1 MSPTVIK
8 IHDEGGDNLDRSQ
21 TENEAQPAKTPSRRR
36 SGDKRPN
43 YKERSNGDSGSASDT
58 DEAGDEYMGSKGDIP
73 AKKPNVTQKKTPRAL
88 RSQEGKQEP
97 TSSEQQKQRPAPT
110 TRLIVRS
117 SKRSHDD
124 HESEPT
130 RPAKRGPKP
139 SANTEI
145 KKFEKEALGLMEKYR
160 AKAND
165 LETARSEIQNL
176 QAQVNGL
183 KSALEQAQ
191 EAHKQSEILNGQKI
205 TQLKND
211 SREWRYQL
219 ASALEAEKKDSGK
232 YVKVPDSDIKEGWL
246 VLSYNIRDL
255 VSQCLTKIPA
265 DQDTILES
273 LVMER
278 RLLSIDDMS
287 TLRTCILRRAVWKT
301 AILPVFSG
309 KESIWQGV
317 IGDTLT
323 QSLFLRNFKH
333 KNDTKYLRI
342 ISQIKS
348 RAVAD
353 LSDEDHIN
361 IEAMEVLISKV
372 TKRLDPFIPNS
383 KTNHFKNEM
392 KRLVTKAADFHFMMM
407 KSKAIFLMVWCGDD
421 DGKKLTPY
429 DQNRMASIQYDN
441 DADVSNSFVKFV
453 EAPALVKFGTADGE
467 KFDSSMVLCKSRVAL
482 TEDYDENG
490 EDGDDIEEDDDE
502 DEDDRGDR

>member
-1 MSPTVIK
+1 MSPTVIR
-8 IHDEGGDNLDRSQ
+8 ISDEGDNLDRSQ
-21 TENEAQPAKTPSRRR
+21 TENEAQPAKAPSRRR

-43 YKERSNGDSGSASDT
+43 YKECSNGDSGSASDT

-124 HESEPT
+124 HESEPA

-139 SANTEI
+139 STNTEI
-145 KKFEKEALGLMEKYR
+145 KRFEKEALGLLEKYKS
-160 AKAND
+160 KAND

-191 EAHKQSEILNGQKI
+191 EAHKQSEILSSQKI

-211 SREWRYQL
+211 SREWRCQL
-219 ASALEAEKKDSGK
+219 ASALEAGKKDTGK
-232 YVKVPDSDIKEGWL
+232 YVKVPDSDIKQGWL

-255 VSQCLTKIPA
+255 VTQCLTKIPV

-278 RLLSIDDMS
+278 RFLSIDDMS
-287 TLRTCILRRAVWKT
+287 TLRTCILRRAVWRN
-301 AILPVFSG
+301 AIVPVFSG
-309 KESIWQGV
+309 RHCIWQRE

-323 QSLFLRNFKH
+323 QSLFMKSYNHRTNP
-333 KNDTKYLRI
+333 KYLQT

-348 RAVAD
+348 SAVAD
-353 LSDEDHIN
+353 LSDEDHLN
-361 IEAMEVLISKV
+361 PEAIEVLINKV
-372 TKRLDPFIPNS
+372 TERLGPFIP
-383 KTNHFKNEM
+383 KLRINHFKNEM
-392 KRLVTKAADFHFMMM
+392 RRLVEEAVDFHLMMM
-407 KSKAIFLMVWCGDD
+407 KSKAMFFVAWLGDD
-421 DGKKLTPY
+421 NGKQLAPF
-429 DQNRMASIQYDN
+429 DQTKMAPRQYDK
-441 DADVSNSFVKFV
+441 DADISNSFVKFV
-453 EAPALVKFGTADGE
+453 EAPALMKYGTADGD
-467 KFDSSMVLCKSRVAL
+467 KFDTSMVLCRSQVTL
-482 TEDYDENG
+482 
-490 EDGDDIEEDDDE
+490 EEDDD
-502 DEDDRGDR
+502 DAGGDGGDTGGRGDGDKRCHE

>member
-1 MSPTVIK
+1 MAPTVIK
-8 IHDEGGDNLDRSQ
+8 IHDEGGGQIHANPVPDNPDRSQ

-88 RSQEGKQEP
+88 RSQEGEQEP

-145 KKFEKEALGLMEKYR
+145 KRFEKEALGLLDRYKS
-160 AKAND
+160 KAND

-176 QAQVNGL
+176 QGQVKDL

-191 EAHKQSEILNGQKI
+191 EAHKQSEILNSQKI

-211 SREWRYQL
+211 SREWRCQL
-219 ASALEAEKKDSGK
+219 ASALEAEKKDTGK
-232 YVKVPDSDIKEGWL
+232 YVKVPDSDIKQGWL

-255 VSQCLTKIPA
+255 VTQCLRKIP
-265 DQDTILES
+265 DNQDTILES

-287 TLRTCILRRAVWKT
+287 ALRTCILRRA
-301 AILPVFSG
+301 G
-309 KESIWQGV
+309 D

-323 QSLFLRNFKH
+323 QCLFLKSYNHRTNP
-333 KNDTKYLRI
+333 KYLEI
-342 ISQIKS
+342 ISQIRS
-348 RAVAD
+348 SAVAD
-353 LSDEDHIN
+353 LSDDEHLN
-361 IEAMEVLISKV
+361 IEAMEILIDKV
-372 TKRLDPFIPNS
+372 TERLDPFIPNS
-383 KTNHFKNEM
+383 KMDYFKNEVR
-392 KRLVTKAADFHFMMM
+392 RLVTKAVDFHLMMM
-407 KSKAIFLMVWCGDD
+407 KSKAMFFIEWIGDD
-421 DGKKLTPY
+421 DGKQLAPF
-429 DQNRMASIQYDN
+429 DQTKMAPHQYDRG
-441 DADVSNSFVKFV
+441 ADVSNSFVKFV
-453 EAPALVKFGTADGE
+453 EAPALVKYGTADGD
-467 KFDSSMVLCKSRVAL
+467 KFDTSMVLCKSQVTL
-482 TEDYDENG
+482 
-490 EDGDDIEEDDDE
+490 EEDDDDTGE
-502 DEDDRGDR
+502 DGGDTGGRGGGDNRRHK

>member
-8 IHDEGGDNLDRSQ
+8 IPDEGGDTLDRSQ

-43 YKERSNGDSGSASDT
+43 YKECSNGDSGSASDT
-58 DEAGDEYMGSKGDIP
+58 DEARSEYMSSKGDIP
-73 AKKPNVTQKKTPRAL
+73 AKTPNVTQKKTPRAL
-88 RSQEGKQEP
+88 RSQDGKQEP

-110 TRLIVRS
+110 TRLIVKS

-145 KKFEKEALGLMEKYR
+145 KRFEKEALGLLDKYKS
-160 AKAND
+160 KAND

-176 QAQVNGL
+176 QAQVKDL

-191 EAHKQSEILNGQKI
+191 KAHKQSEILSSQKI

-211 SREWRYQL
+211 SREWRCQL
-219 ASALEAEKKDSGK
+219 ASALEAAKKDSGK
-232 YVKVPDSDIKEGWL
+232 YVKVSDSEITQNWMTI
-246 VLSYNIRDL
+246 SFNIRGL
-255 VSQCLTKIPA
+255 VNRCLTEIPA

-301 AILPVFSG
+301 AMLPIFSG
-309 KESIWQGV
+309 SRSIWQGE
-317 IGDTLT
+317 IGNTLT
-323 QSLFLRNFKH
+323 QCLFMKNFKRS
-333 KNDTKYLRI
+333 NDTKYLQI

-348 RAVAD
+348 RVVED
-353 LSDEDHIN
+353 LSDESHLN
-361 IEAMEVLISKV
+361 KEAIEMLIGEAKQ
-372 TKRLDPFIPNS
+372 RFIPFIPKS
-383 KTNHFKNEM
+383 KLGQFKNEM
-392 KRLVTKAADFHFMMM
+392 KTLITEAANFHFMMM
-407 KSKAIFLMVWCGDD
+407 KSKAIFLLFWSGDD

-429 DQNRMASIQYDN
+429 DQNQMTSIHYDK
-441 DADVSNSFVKFV
+441 DADVSDFFVKFV
-453 EAPALVKFGTADGE
+453 EYPSLVKIGTADGE
-467 KFDSSMVLCKSRVAL
+467 NFDTSMVLCKSRVVL
-482 TEDYDENG
+482 TENDDENCK
-490 EDGDDIEEDDDE
+490 DSDDIEEYDDE
-502 DEDDRGDR
+502 DERGDN